1 VTLPGQVEPATASVP
16 GFDCNTTL
24 TASLARAFY
33 EQGYKFCFRYLSRET
48 ESAHDLTEL
57 EATDILNSGL
67 AVMPVQHVRRQGWA
81 PDQNLG
87 QQDGQNAAQNAQLV
101 GFPAGVSVWCDL
113 EGLNRAAQAQD
124 VIDYCEAWYE
134 ALRAAGYVPGLYVGA
149 RALLTGQQL
158 ADLSF
163 QHYWRSQS
171 RVPEIPNR
179 GYQLVQLFPS
189 IEINGVSVDID
200 IAQDDKKGGQA
211 PWLRLAIGS

>member
-1 VTLPGQVEPATASVP
+1 LSGQVEPATASVP

-33 EQGYKFCFRYLSRET
+33 EQGYKFCFRYLSCET

-67 AVMPVQHVRRQGWA
+67 AVMPVQHVRRQGWS

-87 QQDGQNAAQNAQLV
+87 QLDGQNAAQNAQLV
-101 GFPAGVSVWCDL
+101 GFPAGVGVWCDL
-113 EGLNRAAQAQD
+113 EGLNRAAQVQD

-189 IEINGVSVDID
+189 IEINGVNVDID
-200 IAQDDKKGGQA
+200 IAQADKKGGQA

>member
-1 VTLPGQVEPATASVP
+1 MSLPGQVEAATPSVP

-33 EQGYKFCFRYLSRET
+33 KQGYKFCFRYISRET
-48 ESAHDLTEL
+48 ESAHDLSEL

-67 AVMPVQHVRRQGWA
+67 AVMPVQHVRRQGWS

-113 EGLNRAAQAQD
+113 EGVNAAAHAQD

-134 ALRAAGYVPGLYVGA
+134 AVLAAGYLPGLYVGA
-149 RALLTGQQL
+149 CAQLTGQQL
-158 ADLSF
+158 SDLSF

-179 GYQLVQLFPS
+179 GYQLIQLTPS
-189 IEINGVSVDID
+189 IEINGVDVDVD
-200 IAQDDKKGGQA
+200 IAQHDKKGGQA
-211 PWLRLAIGS
+211 QWLRLEIGS